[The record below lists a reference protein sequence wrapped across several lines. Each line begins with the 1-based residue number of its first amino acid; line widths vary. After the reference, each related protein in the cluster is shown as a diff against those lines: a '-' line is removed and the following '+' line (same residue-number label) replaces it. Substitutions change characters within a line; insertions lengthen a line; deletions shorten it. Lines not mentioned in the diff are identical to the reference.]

1 MHTPDTLRAHV
12 IAPLGKRKWMSDRM
26 MDADRPDLQR
36 FLDAQK
42 HVYDRA
48 LRELAAGKKVSHWMW
63 FVFPQLAGLGSSPT
77 ANRYAV
83 KSSGEAGAYLDH
95 AILGPR
101 LRECTKS
108 VLGVKNRSAAQIFG
122 YPDDL
127 KFCSS
132 MTLFEQ
138 VAEDA
143 TLFGLALARFYGG
156 TRDARTLSLL
166 G

>member
-1 MHTPDTLRAHV
+1 
-12 IAPLGKRKWMSDRM
+12 MSAGV
-26 MDADRPDLQR
+26 MDGDPFELQR
-36 FLDAQK
+36 FLDAQE

-48 LRELAAGKKVSHWMW
+48 RNELAAGKKESHWMW

-83 KSSGEAGAYLDH
+83 RSSREAGAYLDH
-95 AILGPR
+95 ATLGPR
-101 LRECTKS
+101 LLECTKA
-108 VLGVKNRSAAQIFG
+108 VLAVKNRSAAQIFG
-122 YPDDL
+122 HPDDL
-127 KFCSS
+127 KLCSS

-143 TLFGLALARFYGG
+143 TLFGLALVRFYGG

-166 G
+166 R